1 MNIEDLTPVKF
12 PFKDKKTNQPIGT
25 ALIPKGFYFLARIDR
40 KWGNDFAPFQAMVNV
55 SDEENHIILY
65 YNSKSMW
72 NQYLNRLMIQT
83 SKMSGDNPSN
93 FQDFVDPGLYLK
105 NYAECYTDGPV
116 TPLATAELPGSFAQN
131 RQAICDNMVNT
142 LITWEELAPNV
153 KVEMLSAICDPI
165 LMKFKGKKKGKDVI
179 ILVGCENMGMEYRNA
194 ITAAMMMGGGFG
206 LLGALLGGA
215 KKTKKNAGPKI
226 FGHAKEY
233 GTAPDV
239 IRWGYNRLFTCICDA
254 ELEQLATEQF
264 LRFAMSF
271 TEDLSM
277 LQKREDEVFQI
288 FQRKLQFSNQMAGQ
302 ARQMQMIAQ
311 QRALETSRMIAQNS
325 AEISAGLMDSWNKKM
340 ASESRISRNFS
351 EAARG
356 VNTYQTTDGRTVD
369 VNVTAD
375 HVYQNNYGDV
385 YGVSGTAPD
394 QGLLNKLN
402 WREIGR

>member
-1 MNIEDLTPVKF
+1 MNSEDLTPVEF
-12 PFKDKKTNQPIGT
+12 QFKAKNTNEPIGT
-25 ALIPKGFYFLARIDR
+25 ALIPRGYLFLARIDR
-40 KWGNDFAPFQAMVNV
+40 KWGNDLAPFQAMVNV
-55 SDEENHIILY
+55 EDEEKHIVLF

-72 NQYLNRLMIQT
+72 DQYLNQLMIKAA
-83 SKMSGDNPSN
+83 KMSGMNQAN
-93 FQDFVDPGLYLK
+93 FQNFVDPGLYLK

-116 TPLATAELPGSFAQN
+116 TPLAAAELPGSFAQN
-131 RQAICDNMVNT
+131 RQAICDDMVNT
-142 LITWEELAPNV
+142 LISREESAPNV

-165 LMKFKGKKKGKDVI
+165 LMKFKGKKAGKDVI
-179 ILVGCENMGMEYRNA
+179 ILVGCEYMGMEYRNA

-206 LLGALLGGA
+206 LLGALMGGA
-215 KKTKKNAGPKI
+215 KKSKKNSGPKV

-277 LQKREDEVFQI
+277 VQKRESEVYQI
-288 FQRKLQFSNQMAGQ
+288 FLHQLQIANQVAGH
-302 ARQMQMIAQ
+302 ARQMQMMAQ

-340 ASESRISRNFS
+340 ASDSRISQNYS
-351 EAARG
+351 EATRG
-356 VNTYQTTDGRTVD
+356 VNTYRTTDGRSVD
-369 VNVTAD
+369 VDVTAD

-385 YGVSGTAPD
+385 YGVSGVAPD
-394 QGLLNKLN
+394 QELLNKLN